1 QEVQMTF
8 VRDGKRSELRVRPV
22 EWIED
27 GPAGAAPVAAL
38 WLGMEVASLDG
49 GDPRVAR
56 LKDALGVTATTG
68 VMVVA
73 VQEDQPAAN
82 AGIRPGDVIFSLA
95 DQEIM
100 DLDSYTQVRTQLA
113 SSREPLLVRLRTGG
127 LENSV
132 MIQPRSRGV
141 EN

>member
-1 QEVQMTF
+1 LNY
-8 VRDGKRSELRVRPV
+8 VRDGKRLEGRIRPV

-27 GPAGAAPVAAL
+27 ESAGAAPVAAQ
-38 WLGMEVASLDG
+38 WLGMEVASLTG

-56 LKDALGVTATTG
+56 LIEALGVAATTG

-73 VQEDQPAAN
+73 VQEDQPAAD
-82 AGIRPGDVIFSLA
+82 AGIRPGDVIVSLA

-100 DLDSYTQVRTQLA
+100 DLDSYNQVRTQLA
-113 SSREPLLVRLRTGG
+113 SSREPLLVRYRTGG
-127 LENSV
+127 LENTV
-132 MIQPRSRGV
+132 MVQPRSRGV